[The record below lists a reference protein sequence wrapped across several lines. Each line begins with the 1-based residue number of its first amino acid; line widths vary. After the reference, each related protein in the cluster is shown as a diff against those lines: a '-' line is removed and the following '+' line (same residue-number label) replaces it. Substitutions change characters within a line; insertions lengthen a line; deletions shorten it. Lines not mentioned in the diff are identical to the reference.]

1 MPPVPPPGSQP
12 TRFTTLDRAQRVRFR
27 RAVTLMLMTLVLPG
41 SAQLV
46 SGRRR
51 VGRIAL
57 WTWLTL
63 LVVGAQGMFG
73 SFFISALRDDAR
85 R

>member
-1 MPPVPPPGSQP
+1 MPPVPPPGSHQ

-27 RAVTLMLMTLVLPG
+27 RAVTLMLMTFVLPG

-46 SGRRR
+46 SGNRR

-57 WTWLTL
+57 RTWLTV
-63 LVVGAQGMFG
+63 LVLGLVGRV
-73 SFFISALRDDAR
+73 SS
-85 R
+85 

>member
-1 MPPVPPPGSQP
+1 MSPVPPPGSHQ

-46 SGRRR
+46 SGNRR
-51 VGRIAL
+51 L
-57 WTWLTL
+57 
-63 LVVGAQGMFG
+63 GML
-73 SFFISALRDDAR
+73 ALRTWF
-85 R
+85 

>member
-1 MPPVPPPGSQP
+1 MPPVPPPGSQQP
-12 TRFTTLDRAQRVRFR
+12 RFTTLDRAQRVRFR

-51 VGRIAL
+51 VGRVA
-57 WTWLTL
+57 
-63 LVVGAQGMFG
+63 M
-73 SFFISALRDDAR
+73 
-85 R
+85 